1 MKIIE
6 VKSLLL
12 PEIKVISFGR
22 FPDQRGYFSEI
33 YKKSDF
39 ENLENGRIF
48 GGLSFLQINEAY
60 SKTGTVR
67 GLHFQWDPVVGKLIR
82 TIKGRMVD
90 MIMDIR
96 IGSPNLGKIIL
107 HDLPTSV
114 ETDSNQWLW
123 IPPGFAHGNF
133 FTEDSLIEYFCTNEY
148 NPEGESGISPLSSD
162 IDWSLCDTSLKVSF
176 NKIVKEKILISDKD
190 KGAGSVNEWLNS
202 PLSKN
207 FTY

>member
-12 PEIKVISFGR
+12 PGIKVLKYGR

-39 ENLENGRIF
+39 DNFEGDEIF
-48 GGLSFLQINEAY
+48 RGLNFLQINEAY
-60 SKTGTVR
+60 SKAGTVR
-67 GLHFQWDPVVGKLIR
+67 GLHFQWEPPMGKLIR
-82 TIKGRMVD
+82 TIRGHMVD

-107 HDLPTSV
+107 HDMPTQV
-114 ETDSNQWLW
+114 DDDSSQWLW
-123 IPPGFAHGNF
+123 IPAGFAHGNF
-133 FTEDSLIEYFCTNEY
+133 FTEDSQVEYFCTSEY
-148 NPEGESGISPLSSD
+148 NPQAESGISPLSSD
-162 IDWSLCDTSLKVSF
+162 IDWTLSDKDLKNSF
-176 NKIVKEKILISDKD
+176 DKITQSEILISDKD
-190 KGAGSVNEWLNS
+190 KGALSVKDWVNS

-207 FTY
+207 FIF